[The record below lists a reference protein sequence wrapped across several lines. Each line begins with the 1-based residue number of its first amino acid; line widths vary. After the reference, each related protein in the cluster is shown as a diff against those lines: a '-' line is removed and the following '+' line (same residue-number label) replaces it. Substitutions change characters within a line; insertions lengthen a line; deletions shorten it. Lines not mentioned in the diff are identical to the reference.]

1 LEGKKT
7 KPFLLTART
16 NSARC
21 PANTAHMVQS
31 ASTAPAAPPIGIFL
45 LHSIYIC
52 DILHIKRSY
61 AKEGKIRLPVP
72 PDFTTP
78 IRMSAKE
85 RAFSQL
91 QRWIIEGVLHPG
103 EKLLDAELAE
113 SLAVS
118 RTPIREAL
126 QLLEVQGL
134 VSMQPGKET
143 RVTQIEKNDIF
154 KLYPTLAALHALAAE
169 LAAAHILPEQLEML
183 RELNVRF
190 GHAMENG
197 QPYQAMEHDEQ
208 FHNLIVDAADNAY
221 IASFS
226 ASLQIHIR
234 RFKYVFLK
242 QPMPGSLTAS
252 VEEHAAIVRAL
263 EQRDAQEAAAMM
275 KQNLIRPMHEL
286 YALI

>member
-1 LEGKKT
+1 
-7 KPFLLTART
+7 
-16 NSARC
+16 
-21 PANTAHMVQS
+21 M
-31 ASTAPAAPPIGIFL
+31 
-45 LHSIYIC
+45 
-52 DILHIKRSY
+52 
-61 AKEGKIRLPVP
+61 PVP
-72 PDFTTP
+72 PNFATP
-78 IRMSAKE
+78 VRMSAKE

-103 EKLLDAELAE
+103 EKLVDAELAE

-143 RVTQIEKNDIF
+143 RVTRIEKEDIF

-169 LAAAHILPEQLEML
+169 LAANLIVPEQLEAL
-183 RELNVRF
+183 RELNTQF
-190 GHAMENG
+190 GRAMESG
-197 QPYQAMEHDEQ
+197 QPYQAMEWDEQ
-208 FHNLIVDAADNAY
+208 FHNLIVEASENAY

-242 QPMPGSLTAS
+242 QPMPGPLAAS
-252 VEEHAAIVRAL
+252 VEEHAAVIRAL
-263 EQRDAQEAAAMM
+263 ERHDASEAAAMM
-275 KQNLIRPMHEL
+275 KQNLIRPMQEL